1 MSMQD
6 LLSDFVARI
15 NNAVMADKPVI
26 VVLKNRLVLNVTK
39 KLTTLGYI
47 NSYEDMGNT
56 LEVNVNIKK
65 ITKLTRVSKPGLRKY
80 ISYKSIPRIIG
91 GKGYNIISSSKGVLT
106 HVEMLNEKVGGEIL
120 FQIF

>member
-26 VVLKNRLVLNVTK
+26 IVLKNKLVLNVTK

-47 NSYEDMGNT
+47 NSFEDMGNT
-56 LEVNVNIKK
+56 LEVNVNIEK
-65 ITKLTRVSKPGLRKY
+65 ITKLTRISKPGLRKY
-80 ISYKSIPRIIG
+80 ISYKAIPRIIG
-91 GKGYNIISSSKGVLT
+91 GKGFNIVSSSKGVLT